1 MPIPRIAVLACSM
14 VLLCTLPVRSQ
25 PDADPDAYWGGVFRR
40 DAETMHL
47 YMKGLYAGF
56 HALARRWAEF
66 DTYILEYPHACLMAD
81 PEIQDMIGGITFV
94 IADYRT
100 PWQEFPNESDMIV
113 RPGWYRH
120 YKDLYDHYFRLIRDV
135 GRNLE
140 MLNRL
145 PVSQTIAMITFST
158 SSTRVPVKRTTSTNG
173 SHGNQFPSSLKF
185 HRYPIGSTTP
195 SRALL
200 RQVPTYSDQPKHPL
214 W

>member
-1 MPIPRIAVLACSM
+1 
-14 VLLCTLPVRSQ
+14 
-25 PDADPDAYWGGVFRR
+25 
-40 DAETMHL
+40 MHL

-145 PVSQTIAMITFST
+145 PPWQPIPLLAEIPPIPDRLYHSLEGSPPASPYIFRPTQAST
-158 SSTRVPVKRTTSTNG
+158 VVMDPRAATQSISFHDGSSIGSAAASNAGVANGGSNLAVGGSGTSTRPNG
-173 SHGNQFPSSLKF
+173 
-185 HRYPIGSTTP
+185 GSDCERLQRR
-195 SRALL
+195 SARFE
-200 RQVPTYSDQPKHPL
+200 H
-214 W
+214 